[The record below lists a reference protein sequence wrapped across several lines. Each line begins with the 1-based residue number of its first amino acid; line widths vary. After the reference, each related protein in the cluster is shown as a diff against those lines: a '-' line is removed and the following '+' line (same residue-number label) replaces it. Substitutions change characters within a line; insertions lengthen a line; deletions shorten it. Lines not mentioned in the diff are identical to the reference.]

1 MKTMKPKTA
10 KPISA
15 EKAFP
20 GINKQS
26 GDQARYGVK
35 LQRLAEA
42 GTLGAER
49 PDVQYSADRRI
60 IVANIIVARDAGAV
74 EERDAK
80 LAELRALDAAF
91 EEKEFYFLNN
101 ENEGE

>member
-15 EKAFP
+15 EKVFP
-20 GINKQS
+20 GITKKAEE
-26 GDQARYGVK
+26 DQRRYFTK
-35 LQRLAEA
+35 LERAVES
-42 GTLGAER
+42 GTLCGGR
-49 PDVQYSADRRI
+49 PDVDYSAARRVL
-60 IVANIIVARDAGAV
+60 VANIIIARDAGAV

-91 EEKEFYFLNN
+91 EAAEFNFT
-101 ENEGE
+101 EGE